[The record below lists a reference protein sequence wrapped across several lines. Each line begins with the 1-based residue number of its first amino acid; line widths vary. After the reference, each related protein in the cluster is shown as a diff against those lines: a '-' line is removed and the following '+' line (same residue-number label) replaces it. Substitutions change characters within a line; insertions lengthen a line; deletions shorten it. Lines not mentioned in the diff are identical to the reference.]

1 MMTESQKDVDPSSHT
16 QPVSPMMHR
25 GDTEGAEAV
34 VIPDIFTQ
42 RDEAGQPQSI
52 AARHWIEQSL
62 YFAELSRFAYL
73 CDKESKAIFS
83 AIGMEE
89 IDFLD
94 RDGAQAYLL
103 GTKKDLIVVCRGTE
117 PHEWNDL
124 KADANAWTVL
134 AEVGRLH
141 RGFKQEVDDLWP
153 MIERAIRENQRPV
166 WFAGHSLGG
175 AMATVCAGRCKLS
188 SIPSNPKALFTF
200 GSPRVGNRAYIH
212 AVKLPH
218 YRWVHNNDIVAR
230 VPPRWLGYKHSGFE
244 LYLDSKSQL
253 RNIVSWNRVRDRF
266 RGFWTGLLMGR
277 IDYLSDH
284 PIRTYI
290 QAIRGCWVDHKNGKP
305 IPNPKVFV
313 E

>member
-1 MMTESQKDVDPSSHT
+1 MSESVVLPDVLS
-16 QPVSPMMHR
+16 QL
-25 GDTEGAEAV
+25 
-34 VIPDIFTQ
+34 
-42 RDEAGQPQSI
+42 DEHGFPNAISG
-52 AARHWIEQSL
+52 RHWLEQSL
-62 YFAELSRFAYL
+62 YFAELSRMAYL
-73 CDKESKAIFS
+73 CDAKSESIFE
-83 AIGMEE
+83 AAGFTEVE
-89 IDFLD
+89 YLD

-103 GTKKDLIVVCRGTE
+103 GTRDDLIVVCRGTE

-124 KADANAWTVL
+124 KADANAWSVL

-141 RGFKQEVDDLWP
+141 RGFKAEVDDLWP
-153 MIERAIRENQRPV
+153 MIERIIRENQRPV

-230 VPPRWLGYKHSGFE
+230 VPPRWMGYRHSGYE
-244 LYLDSKSQL
+244 LYLDSSARL
-253 RNIVSWNRVRDRF
+253 RSVVSWNRFRDHF
-266 RGFWTGLLMGR
+266 RGFWTGLLLGK
-277 IDYLSDH
+277 IDYFADH

-290 QAIRGCWVDHKNGKP
+290 QAIRGAWIEHRNGRKFP
-305 IPNPKVFV
+305 EPRIVS

>member
-1 MMTESQKDVDPSSHT
+1 MTERKEEVAACADMPLVPPIPQHGEQGKD
-16 QPVSPMMHR
+16 
-25 GDTEGAEAV
+25 EAV
-34 VIPDIFTQ
+34 TVPDIFTL
-42 RDEAGQPQSI
+42 RDEAGQPKKI
-52 AARHWIEQSL
+52 ADRHWIEQSL

-73 CDKESKAIFS
+73 CDQESKSIFS
-83 AIGMEE
+83 SIGTEE
-89 IDFLD
+89 IHFLD

-103 GTKKDLIVVCRGTE
+103 GTKDDLIVVCRGTE

-141 RGFKQEVDDLWP
+141 RGFKREVDDLWP

-244 LYLDSKSQL
+244 LYLDSSDRL

-277 IDYLSDH
+277 IDYFSDH

-290 QAIRGCWVDHKNGKP
+290 QAIRGCWVEHKNGMQF
-305 IPNPKVFV
+305 PNPKVFV

>member
-1 MMTESQKDVDPSSHT
+1 MTERQEDVTPSAAKPPVTPMT
-16 QPVSPMMHR
+16 QQ
-25 GDTEGAEAV
+25 GDLEQAEAV
-34 VIPDIFTQ
+34 IIPDIFTQ
-42 RDEAGQPQSI
+42 RDETGQLRKI
-52 AARHWIEQSL
+52 ADLHWIEQSL

-73 CDKESKAIFS
+73 CDQKSKAIFS

-89 IDFLD
+89 IQFLD

-103 GTKKDLIVVCRGTE
+103 STKDDLIVVCRGTE

-141 RGFKQEVDDLWP
+141 RGFKREVDDLWP

-244 LYLDSKSQL
+244 LYLDSSDRL
-253 RNIVSWNRVRDRF
+253 RNIISWNRVRDRF

-277 IDYLSDH
+277 IDYFSDH

-290 QAIRGCWVDHKNGKP
+290 QAIRGCWVEHQNGKRF
-305 IPNPKVFV
+305 PNPKVFV

>member
-1 MMTESQKDVDPSSHT
+1 MVEPKESIADLVGSSPNSSLALPIA
-16 QPVSPMMHR
+16 QAN
-25 GDTEGAEAV
+25 DNALV
-34 VIPDIFTQ
+34 VPDIFSL
-42 RDEAGQPQSI
+42 RNEAGQPPNI
-52 AARHWIEQSL
+52 ATLHWIEQSL
-62 YFAELSRFAYL
+62 YFAELSRLAYL
-73 CDKESKAIFS
+73 CDQGSKAIFS

-89 IDFLD
+89 VQFLD

-103 GTKKDLIVVCRGTE
+103 GTKNDLIVVCRGTE

-141 RGFKQEVDDLWP
+141 RGFKREVDDLWP
-153 MIERAIRENQRPV
+153 MIERTIRDNQRPV

-230 VPPRWLGYKHSGFE
+230 VPPRWMGYKHSGFE

-253 RNIVSWNRVRDRF
+253 KNIVSWSRVRDRF
-266 RGFWTGLLMGR
+266 HGFWTGLLMGR
-277 IDYLSDH
+277 IDYFSDH

-290 QAIRGCWVDHKNGKP
+290 QAIRGCWVEHKNGKRF
-305 IPNPKVFV
+305 PNPKVFI